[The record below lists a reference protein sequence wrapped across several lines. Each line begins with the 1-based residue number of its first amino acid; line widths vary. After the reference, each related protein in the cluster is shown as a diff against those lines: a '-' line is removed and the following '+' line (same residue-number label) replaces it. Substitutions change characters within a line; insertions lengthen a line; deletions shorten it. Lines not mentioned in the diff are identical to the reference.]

1 MLAPG
6 ALVHPCPGDRGCGGP
21 RGPGVTGPGATNG
34 ATGGPTVEAGKGGAR
49 GGELDEEEDLE
60 KITRFTIEVRD
71 SHDGYMIYIYMY
83 I

>member
-6 ALVHPCPGDRGCGGP
+6 AFVHPCPGDRGCGRP
-21 RGPGVTGPGATNG
+21 LGPGVTTGATNG

-60 KITRFTIEVRD
+60 KITRLTIEVRD
-71 SHDGYMIYIYMY
+71 SHDGYMINIYI
-83 I
+83 